1 MQPISHHFT
10 RFNRVSC
17 AYLTY
22 LVIGQRQ
29 KRYRIK
35 TIRPISIITGDAP
48 IEFNIAAQNDLT
60 YLDLKK
66 STVYVK
72 VRIIK
77 GSGDKIETTQEV
89 ASINLLLPALF
100 SQVDV
105 FVQNRLVSSS
115 TGNYSYKAMLQT
127 LLKYGK
133 SSKQTQFTSQLWYDD
148 TPGFMDDCNVQN
160 GRNIE
165 LYQSYTFF

>member
-1 MQPISHHFT
+1 M
-10 RFNRVSC
+10 
-17 AYLTY
+17 
-22 LVIGQRQ
+22 
-29 KRYRIK
+29 
-35 TIRPISIITGDAP
+35 
-48 IEFNIAAQNDLT
+48 
-60 YLDLKK
+60 
-66 STVYVK
+66 K

-77 GSGDKIETTQEV
+77 GRGDKIEIVQEV

-133 SSKQTQFTSQLWYDD
+133 SSKQTQFISQLWYDD
-148 TPGFMDDCNVQN
+148 TPGFMDDCNVQK
-160 GRNIE
+160 GQNIG
-165 LYQSYTFF
+165 LNQRYIFY

>member
-1 MQPISHHFT
+1 M
-10 RFNRVSC
+10 
-17 AYLTY
+17 
-22 LVIGQRQ
+22 
-29 KRYRIK
+29 
-35 TIRPISIITGDAP
+35 
-48 IEFNIAAQNDLT
+48 
-60 YLDLKK
+60 
-66 STVYVK
+66 K

-89 ASINLLLPALF
+89 PSINLLLPALF

-165 LYQSYTFF
+165 LYQSYTFFEGGKSVDLQGNICHPLFSMDRGTRERGNYLNITYDRIHQFSEAVSKLVQNQRRTTHNICNHVVR